1 MSNAAHHH
9 KINYIEFSTTDMER
23 TKKFYS
29 TVFGWSFV
37 DYGPDYVAFQACG
50 RDGGFN
56 KGRKPVAAEGPLVV
70 LYANDLDA
78 MEAKV
83 KAAGA
88 AVISRESFEGGRRF
102 HFRDPNGNEIAVWTK
117 A

>member
-1 MSNAAHHH
+1 MPDDGALD
-9 KINYIEFSTTDMER
+9 YIELPATDIPA
-23 TKKFYS
+23 TKRFYGA
-29 TVFGWSFV
+29 VFGWSFV

-117 A
+117 T